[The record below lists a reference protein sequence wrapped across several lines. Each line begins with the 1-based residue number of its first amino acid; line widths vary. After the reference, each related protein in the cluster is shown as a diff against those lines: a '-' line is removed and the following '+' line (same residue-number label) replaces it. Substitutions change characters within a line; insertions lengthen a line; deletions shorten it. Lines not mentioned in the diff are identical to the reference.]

1 MLNLKRE
8 QAEKALDKKIH
19 YICIVEQKTGKKSR
33 RAFSADLLKKLLEQS
48 GRIFIFEGRDDYR
61 KHRTRQAVFCD
72 IKRVCK
78 KFNLKINLSP
88 HSLRK
93 NYAVYLKQQGK
104 SLNEVQKILNHE
116 NYITTMLYFMAD
128 EMSNKYK

>member
-19 YICIVEQKTGKKSR
+19 YICIVEQKTCKKSR

-116 NYITTMLYFMAD
+116 NYLTTMLYFMAD